1 MAGRYEV
8 SGRSEDSRFQ
18 ITAAVGDAIAS
29 SEGYATG
36 AGAPGGI
43 GPVRR
48 SADSQVVGLRAQTWN
63 GEVMRGVTAAGG
75 KYSLRFS
82 EGLIESIWRPGSVV
96 DVEDAR
102 LRSWPWNGSAAA
114 CRGRCWFK

>member
-1 MAGRYEV
+1 MTRPSPRGR
-8 SGRSEDSRFQ
+8 
-18 ITAAVGDAIAS
+18 
-29 SEGYATG
+29 ATTL
-36 AGAPGGI
+36 AGAPGDI
-43 GPVRR
+43 GLIKRT
-48 SADSQVVGLRAQTWN
+48 ADSQVVGLRAPTWN
-63 GEVMRGVTAAGG
+63 GEVMMGEITAAGG